1 MRKSSVGAS
10 VLHFTTLI
18 MVKVSVLCL
27 QLLREYDSLMKE
39 HEGMKVT
46 DLLLELKHD
55 ILVI

>member
-1 MRKSSVGAS
+1 MMK
-10 VLHFTTLI
+10 I
-18 MVKVSVLCL
+18 SVLCL

-39 HEGMKVT
+39 HEGMKVI

>member
-1 MRKSSVGAS
+1 M
-10 VLHFTTLI
+10 
-18 MVKVSVLCL
+18 MKVSVLCL

>member
-1 MRKSSVGAS
+1 MRKSSVCAS

-18 MVKVSVLCL
+18 MMKVSVLCL

>member
-18 MVKVSVLCL
+18 MMKVSVLCL

-39 HEGMKVT
+39 HEGMKVI